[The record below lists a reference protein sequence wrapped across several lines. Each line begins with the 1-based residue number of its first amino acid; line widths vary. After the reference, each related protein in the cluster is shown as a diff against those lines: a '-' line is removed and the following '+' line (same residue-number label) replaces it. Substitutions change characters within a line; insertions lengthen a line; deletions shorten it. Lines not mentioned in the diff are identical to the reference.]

1 MNRAVNRR
9 NQKKLIVMMVL
20 VILACALYMLVNVK
34 FGNEKLFWY
43 AMKIRTP
50 KLIVML
56 ITAFAIGG
64 VPVYYQQYYCDTM
77 SAWNEF
83 SVHGHTHCGCVCRR
97 LRKCFSCQSKCCI
110 CGGSCIDGRNRDR
123 YLQLSV

>member
-1 MNRAVNRR
+1 MHYGRGNESVNRAVNRR

-64 VPVYYQQYYCDTM
+64 ASLC
-77 SAWNEF
+77 S
-83 SVHGHTHCGCVCRR
+83 S
-97 LRKCFSCQSKCCI
+97 L
-110 CGGSCIDGRNRDR
+110 
-123 YLQLSV
+123 LSTILL